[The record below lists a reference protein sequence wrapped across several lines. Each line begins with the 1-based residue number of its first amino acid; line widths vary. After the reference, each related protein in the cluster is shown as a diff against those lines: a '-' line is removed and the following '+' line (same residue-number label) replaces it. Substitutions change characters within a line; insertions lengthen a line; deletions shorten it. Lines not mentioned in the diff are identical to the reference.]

1 MIGNNYF
8 AWDKELSH
16 EICQK
21 LINLGK
27 GNWNRAA
34 VVNKSVVGARKSDIV
49 WTKEQWVYDLISPY
63 MLTANEQ
70 AGWKYN
76 IVAAQDCQITRYTKD
91 GFYNWH
97 VDGIGSHTELD
108 GEGTTRKLSMS
119 IILNSDYEGGDF
131 EMRGLDN
138 QVPRLEEGSIIVF
151 PSFAEHRVTPVTE
164 GIRYSLVSWFV
175 GPPYV

>member
-1 MIGNNYF
+1 MGVKYF
-8 AWDKELSH
+8 CWEKELSH
-16 EICQK
+16 EICQR
-21 LINLGK
+21 LINLGQ
-27 GNWNRAA
+27 GNWNRAV

-76 IVAAQDCQITRYTKD
+76 IVAAQDCQVTRYTKD
-91 GFYNWH
+91 GFYGWH
-97 VDGIGSHTELD
+97 VDGIGSHTKLD
-108 GEGTTRKLSMS
+108 GEGNTRKLSMS

-131 EMRGLDN
+131 EMRGLEN

-151 PSFAEHRVTPVTE
+151 PSFVEHRVTPVTE
-164 GIRYSLVSWFV
+164 GIRYSLVNWFV